1 MFDSQEECDAMIDP
15 KNIGDII
22 QNIVDE
28 LPDGLKNMP
37 VDMQKNFRSCL
48 QSVFEKCDL
57 VTREEFDAQTKVLAR
72 SRKKIESLE
81 EKVTALEKMLR
92 KK

>member
-1 MFDSQEECDAMIDP
+1 MIDP

-37 VDMQKNFRSCL
+37 LDMQKNFRGCL
-48 QSVFEKCDL
+48 QGVFEKCDL
-57 VTREEFDAQTKVLAR
+57 VTREEFEAQRGVLLR
-72 SRKKIESLE
+72 TREKLE
-81 EKVTALEKMLR
+81 TLEKQIAALEVHVTR
-92 KK
+92 DRS